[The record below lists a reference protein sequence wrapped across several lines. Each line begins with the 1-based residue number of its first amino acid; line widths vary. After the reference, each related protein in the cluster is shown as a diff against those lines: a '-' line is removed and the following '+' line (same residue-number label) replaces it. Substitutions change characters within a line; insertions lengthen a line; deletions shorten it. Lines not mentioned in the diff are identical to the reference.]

1 MSPEGRNG
9 LRPGSDNKG
18 DNMTNKGF
26 CIIKAERA
34 EARGRKKEAVRWYT
48 EAADACMRE
57 ARECRLMA
65 KMIDALIMWS

>member
-9 LRPGSDNKG
+9 LRPVSDNKG
-18 DNMTNKGF
+18 DNMTNKGY

-34 EARGRKKEAVRWYT
+34 EARGRKKEAVRWYA
-48 EAADACMRE
+48 EA

-65 KMIDALIMWS
+65 KMIDALIMWD